1 MTILDEI
8 ATFAKQ
14 RVSFAQMTISA
25 EDIKAR
31 ALELPRGNFDFETA
45 LKSGDIAFIC
55 ECKKASP
62 SKGLIA
68 SDFPYLQIAKEY
80 ERAGANA
87 ISVLTEPKWFLGS
100 DDYLAEVA
108 SAVSI
113 PCLRKDFTVDDYM
126 IYEAK
131 LLGASAVL
139 LICSILSKQKIADY
153 IELCDA
159 LGMSALVEA
168 HDDEEVCVALEAGAR
183 IIGVNN
189 RNLKDFTV
197 DTENSRRLREFV
209 PTDVLF
215 VAESGIKTAEDVAA
229 MRNVGADAVLVGETL
244 MTAEDK
250 AAKLLELRGKEIP
263 CFSNSNLNAVSPSYY
278 DDSSTQNL
286 TSMDESEEGF

>member
-68 SDFPYLQIAKEY
+68 SDFPYLQIAKGY

-139 LICSILSKQKIADY
+139 LICSILSKQQIADY

-168 HDDEEVCVALEAGAR
+168 HDDEEVRVALEAGAR

-197 DTENSRRLREFV
+197 DTENSKRLRELV

-215 VAESGIKTAEDVAA
+215 VAESGIKTAEEVAA

-244 MTAEDK
+244 MTADDK

-263 CFSNSNLNAVSPSYY
+263 CFSNLNMNEVSPSYH

>member
-31 ALELPRGNFDFETA
+31 ALELPIGNFDFESA
-45 LKSGDIAFIC
+45 LRLGEIAFIC

-68 SDFPYLQIAKEY
+68 PDFPYLQIAKEY

-108 SAVSI
+108 SSVSI

-139 LICSILSKQKIADY
+139 LICSILSKQQITDY

-168 HDDEEVCVALEAGAR
+168 HDDEEVRVALEAGAR

-197 DTENSRRLREFV
+197 DTENSKRLRDLV

-250 AAKLLELRGKEIP
+250 AAKLSELRGKEIP
-263 CFSNSNLNAVSPSYY
+263 CFSNSNLNTVSPILC
-278 DDSSTQNL
+278 DDSSIQNL
-286 TSMDESEEGF
+286 TSKDEK